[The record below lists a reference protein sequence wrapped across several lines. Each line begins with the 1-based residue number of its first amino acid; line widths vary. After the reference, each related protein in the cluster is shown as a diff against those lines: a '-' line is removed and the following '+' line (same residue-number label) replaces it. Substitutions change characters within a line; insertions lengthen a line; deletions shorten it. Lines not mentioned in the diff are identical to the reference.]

1 MADGDPFVASST
13 GVADGG
19 DFVID
24 GSSSSTGAIDL
35 AELGGTDGADV
46 YREVDT
52 ATDGTWATSVLIEQ
66 ATGTWH
72 SQKNV
77 LTVSQS
83 ANVRLRVNNTSGN
96 TADFYGTGYEVSDG
110 T

>member
-1 MADGDPFVASST
+1 MADGDPFAKSST
-13 GVADGG
+13 GVADGN
-19 DFVID
+19 DFIID

-35 AELGGTDGADV
+35 TELGGTGDCDV

-66 ATGTWH
+66 PSGTWH
-72 SQKNV
+72 SQKDV
-77 LTVSQS
+77 LTISQN

-96 TADFYGTGYEVSDG
+96 PQDFYAAGYEVADG
-110 T
+110 A